1 MQSFELQGRVEPR
14 STFVRA
20 LATRSKDRKNV
31 HCSGLERVNRPVT
44 VDTPGSYTVIVER
57 ALIWDITQCV
67 GFGAED
73 HRRLRALAPVA
84 RPFIPQVVNAFYDR
98 LLTHPTAAAVFT
110 GGTAQVDRLRE
121 TLADWLS
128 DVLGGTY
135 DQEYFNRR
143 LRIGMMHVN
152 VGLPQ
157 HFMVTGIHL
166 VREEMAKH
174 LSEAKLPELGA
185 FLVSFDRILSLDLAI
200 ILQSYQEGHAEQ
212 VRTTERHA
220 VKEQLT
226 RAEHLAEIGRLA
238 ASLAHEIKNP
248 LAGMSGAI
256 QIIRGEMLPD
266 DPHRPILQEILGQ
279 IGRLDATV
287 KDLLLYAR
295 PTPPRAAPLVLGD
308 VVGRVLNILREEPS
322 LQKVRITQGTFA
334 ADALVRADDTQ
345 MEQLIM
351 NLLLNAAHASP
362 EGGTIHI
369 GVSRQMDRV
378 RLTVADHGVGMSE
391 DVRGRAFE
399 PFYTTKTKG
408 TGLGLSICR
417 RIVDAHDGI
426 IELQSRP
433 GAGTRVIV
441 DLPLHRVGEDRREV
455 EMESEGYAE

>member
-1 MQSFELQGRVEPR
+1 M
-14 STFVRA
+14 
-20 LATRSKDRKNV
+20 
-31 HCSGLERVNRPVT
+31 
-44 VDTPGSYTVIVER
+44 IVELS
-57 ALIWDITQCV
+57 LIWDITQCV
-67 GFGAED
+67 GFGPED
-73 HRRLRALAPVA
+73 ERRLRAMAPVA
-84 RPFIPQVVNAFYDR
+84 RPFICRVVDRFYEQ
-98 LLTHPTAAAVFT
+98 LLTHPTASAVFT
-110 GGTAQVDRLRE
+110 GGSEQIDRLRA
-121 TLADWLS
+121 TLADWLN
-128 DVLGGTY
+128 DVLSGTY
-135 DQEYFNRR
+135 DQAYFNRR
-143 LRIGMMHVN
+143 LRIGAVHVR

-157 HFMVTGIHL
+157 HFMVTGMHL

-174 LSEAKLPELGA
+174 LFEAKLPDLRMSLGS
-185 FLVSFDRILSLDLAI
+185 LDRILSLDLAVM
-200 ILQSYQEGHAEQ
+200 LQSYQESHSEQ

-220 VKEQLT
+220 VREQLT

-256 QIIRGEMLPD
+256 QIIRGEMRPD

-322 LQKVRITQGTFA
+322 LQRIRITQGTFA

-351 NLLLNAAHASP
+351 NLVLNAAHASP
-362 EGGTIHI
+362 EGGTIHLS
-369 GVSRQMDRV
+369 VSRQMDHV

-391 DVRGRAFE
+391 DVRNRAFE

-426 IELQSRP
+426 IELESRP

-441 DLPLHRVGEDRREV
+441 DLPFHRVGLRVGEDQPEA
-455 EMESEGYAE
+455 ELESEGYAE

>member
-1 MQSFELQGRVEPR
+1 M
-14 STFVRA
+14 
-20 LATRSKDRKNV
+20 
-31 HCSGLERVNRPVT
+31 
-44 VDTPGSYTVIVER
+44 IVER

-67 GFGAED
+67 GFGPED
-73 HRRLRALAPVA
+73 AQRLRALAPVA
-84 RPFIPQVVNAFYDR
+84 RPFVKRVVDRFYDQ

-110 GGTAQVDRLRE
+110 GGSEQVDRLRASL
-121 TLADWLS
+121 TDWLKDLLS
-128 DVLGGTY
+128 GTY
-135 DQEYFNRR
+135 DQAYFDRR
-143 LRIGMMHVN
+143 LRIGTIHVR

-157 HFMVTGIHL
+157 HFMVTGMHL
-166 VREEMAKH
+166 VREELARH
-174 LSEAKLPELGA
+174 LFEAKLPDLRMS
-185 FLVSFDRILSLDLAI
+185 LVSLDRILSLDLAI
-200 ILQSYQEGHAEQ
+200 MLQSYQESHSEQ

-220 VKEQLT
+220 VREQLT

-256 QIIRGEMLPD
+256 QIIRGEMRPD
-266 DPHRPILQEILGQ
+266 DPHRPVLQEILGQ

-308 VVGRVLNILREEPS
+308 VVGRVLNVLREEPS

-345 MEQLIM
+345 MEQLVM

-378 RLTVADHGVGMSE
+378 RLTVVDHGVGMSE
-391 DVRGRAFE
+391 DVRERAFE
-399 PFYTTKTKG
+399 PFFTTKTKG

-433 GAGTRVIV
+433 GGGTQVIV
-441 DLPLHRVGEDRREV
+441 DLPFQRVGARAGEEQREA